1 MMIIQEEGL
10 HLFFDVLLDSIL
22 KEEITIILQ
31 DRCLFQYNLFEIED
45 VNNVLIIN
53 NHFHFQEYIK
63 TIEIIVEYFIPSKE
77 KNKKK
82 S

>member
-45 VNNVLIIN
+45 VNNVLTIN

-63 TIEIIVEYFIPSKE
+63 TIEIIVEYFLPSKE